1 MKTFSIVIQ
10 PSNSTVE
17 EVKQMKEKLSSK
29 IGWYNSKNSLAHI
42 TVNEFERNV
51 KELEIIKKRL
61 VEITT
66 YLHSKEVHFTSFNH
80 FPNGAFFLAPNEE
93 SRLYLKGIMTEI
105 HNNFPFTT
113 KIKSNEPHISIGR
126 RISPEKLNIAYSLF
140 KEKPKISFRCNQ
152 LALRVFN
159 EERKQFDIIETF
171 PFLEQ
176 ESQKLIQGSLF

>member
-1 MKTFSIVIQ
+1 MQKYSIIIH
-10 PSNSTVE
+10 PSETVLE
-17 EVKQMKEKLSSK
+17 EVKQMKKLLASK

-42 TVNEFERNV
+42 TINEFERDERDLD
-51 KELEIIKKRL
+51 KIKAVVTK
-61 VEITT
+61 ITT
-66 YLHSKEVHFTSFNH
+66 YLKTQDVVFDSFNT

-93 SRLYLKGIMTEI
+93 SKLYLKEIMTEI
-105 HNNFPFTT
+105 HNKFPFTT

-140 KEKPKISFRCNQ
+140 KEKPTVTFNCDR

-159 EERKQFDIIETF
+159 QERKQFDIIETF

-176 ESQKLIQGSLF
+176 KSQELIQGSLF